1 MSSAK
6 DETQLTEKDIYDEHQ
21 RSVKPTAH
29 WAYLFGVL
37 AGGLLLMIALIAFLG
52 GSG

>member
-1 MSSAK
+1 MTATK
-6 DETQLTEKDIYDEHQ
+6 DETQLREEDIYEEHQ

-37 AGGLLLMIALIAFLG
+37 VGGFLFMVALIAVLG
-52 GSG
+52 GSA